1 MRSFDFDYDTTLNGS
16 PVTVV
21 LAVRYTWAEDFP
33 SIYLDSVWFDGANV
47 LPILDANTLNALE
60 MEAES
65 ALHESSRSE

>member
-1 MRSFDFDYDTTLNGS
+1 MQSFDFDYDTTLNGS

-47 LPILDANTLNALE
+47 MPILDQNTLSALE

-65 ALHESSRSE
+65 VLHESGQKE